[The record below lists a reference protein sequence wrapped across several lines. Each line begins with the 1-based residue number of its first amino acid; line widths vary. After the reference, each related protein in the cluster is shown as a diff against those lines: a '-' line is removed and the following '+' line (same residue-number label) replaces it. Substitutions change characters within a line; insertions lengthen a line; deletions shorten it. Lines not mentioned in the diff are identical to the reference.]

1 MTELLNDFLT
11 GSVAW
16 GVLLT
21 LAAFGLGV
29 LINRVTG
36 KAIFN
41 PLLLGSIFVIIF
53 LSVCSIPYADYKA
66 SAAPVNY
73 LLLPATVA
81 LAIPLYEKIDL
92 LKENA
97 AAIIAGISV
106 GTLVSLGSALALALA
121 LGVACAVA
129 VHWKIPVLRQIVG
142 GYIELF
148 RNTPLLVQLFFL
160 YFALP
165 KIGVRISAETCG
177 KLGLGLLGGAYM
189 AETFR
194 SGLENI
200 PIIQT
205 ESAQSLGLRP
215 AQVFGYI
222 ILPQAVTSSVPG
234 LLANLIF
241 LLKETS
247 VFSAISL
254 MDLMFTAKDLI
265 GMYSKTIECLFLL
278 VVFYLI
284 ILLPVSIVGSLI
296 ERRLR
301 YAGFGS

>member
-1 MTELLNDFLT
+1 MDFEVMKAYLPRFWD
-11 GSVAW
+11 AL
-16 GVLLT
+16 LLT
-21 LAAFGLGV
+21 LRIGWQGV
-29 LINRVTG
+29 
-36 KAIFN
+36 
-41 PLLLGSIFVIIF
+41 
-53 LSVCSIPYADYKA
+53 
-66 SAAPVNY
+66 
-73 LLLPATVA
+73 
-81 LAIPLYEKIDL
+81 
-92 LKENA
+92 
-97 AAIIAGISV
+97 
-106 GTLVSLGSALALALA
+106 ALALA

-222 ILPQAVTSSVPG
+222 SPPRQQARP
-234 LLANLIF
+234 A
-241 LLKETS
+241 
-247 VFSAISL
+247 
-254 MDLMFTAKDLI
+254 
-265 GMYSKTIECLFLL
+265 CL
-278 VVFYLI
+278 
-284 ILLPVSIVGSLI
+284 
-296 ERRLR
+296 RRRGRAAPRSPRPRHCHRLHL
-301 YAGFGS
+301 